1 MTEETEK
8 TYRKTPTFVKITL
21 SLHVAIIIIISHTSK
36 KLQLGRRTSAHRN
49 KMTEKSKN
57 TQT

>member
-21 SLHVAIIIIISHTSK
+21 SLHIAIIISHTSK